1 MGFTAFA
8 GHKYLNLE
16 TLKKDGTGVKTP
28 VWFAADSS
36 SSLDSKD
43 ARLYVY
49 TIEVSGKVKRIR
61 NNPRVKIAPCDMRGK
76 VLGDWVEA
84 HAQIVTGR
92 GVPEGRKRRGISR
105 VIGFKESDGSLPVE
119 VKVGF
124 AFSRVKDAEEIVGH
138 CARIIPQAC
147 RHFALQESYRI
158 GHVVVPSTDPIR
170 LVRIGGRH
178 ERGLDKSNPLGQR
191 P

>member
-36 SSLDSKD
+36 SSLDSND

-49 TIEVSGKVKRIR
+49 TIGVSGKVKRIR

-76 VLGDWVEA
+76 VLGDWVDA
-84 HAQIVTGR
+84 QAQIVIGEEDAR
-92 GVPEGRKRRGISR
+92 GVQLLNKKYFPWKQLLD
-105 VIGFKESDGSLPVE
+105 F
-119 VKVGF
+119 F
-124 AFSRVKDAEEIVGH
+124 AKFRNRQHTVFV
-138 CARIIPQAC
+138 
-147 RHFALQESYRI
+147 L
-158 GHVVVPSTDPIR
+158 
-170 LVRIGGRH
+170 
-178 ERGLDKSNPLGQR
+178 R
-191 P
+191 PA